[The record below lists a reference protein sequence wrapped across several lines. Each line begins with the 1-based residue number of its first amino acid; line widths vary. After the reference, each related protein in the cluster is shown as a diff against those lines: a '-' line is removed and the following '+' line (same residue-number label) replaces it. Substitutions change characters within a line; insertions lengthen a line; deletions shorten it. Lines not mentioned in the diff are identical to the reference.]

1 MFVRIVKA
9 KDKKYAQ
16 VVESFRNGTQVS
28 HRVLWS
34 LGQYDEALAKSVSDR
49 LHCWQKLERAAI
61 IIQEVEES
69 YLSGQVIRPPG
80 GNPCSKGIARRSGYH
95 QEGTG
100 HGTE

>member
-16 VVESFRNGTQVS
+16 VVESFRDGQQVS

-34 LGQYDEALAKSVSDR
+34 LGQLDEALAKSVSDR
-49 LHCWQKLERAAI
+49 LRCWHRLERAAI
-61 IIQEVEES
+61 IVQEIEES
-69 YLSGQVIRPPG
+69 YLSRQVIRPPG
-80 GNPCSKGIARRSGYH
+80 GNPCSKGRTRRSGYH